1 MPKTQQTV
9 DYLQKARQ
17 EGPEYYKYLSDDVLY
32 RTVYKNNPNSIPEQA
47 KWQELSYAPVTQ
59 SIKSKAERNQ
69 DLGFFS
75 NLSDWWV
82 DDNSYDW
89 MKAAYNRSLTGTVEQ
104 LVSGESRYNVDE
116 SDFSILQD
124 IGATVFSFLMPLDF
138 LTMGAGGFF
147 GGKIANQALKK
158 GVFMGASQKAAT
170 QSAMA
175 KSKKAIAGKVGKEM
189 SAELRKEGIER
200 AVRKETIEAMQ
211 KKATASYNPYGDTA
225 VMDVLSKTQKTLLGA
240 MQQAPALALYEG
252 ALMGVQEEINGGNFL
267 DGAAYGVFH
276 GGLIGAATGAIGGG
290 MGAIQASML
299 KKAGGTKYADLGM
312 KDYLLKRGALGL
324 PGQAVVESTV
334 FSGEE
339 LYQRVRAGE
348 DLNSKE
354 ILNTFAR
361 NIGLFGVLK
370 AQGLATREVYKRWD
384 EASKNRK
391 KAAEDYLKKQSDA
404 FDNVDQN
411 LSNDGINNI
420 NIKKAKYEANAEE
433 AANIA
438 KVNKLDSYEDIMKPF
453 FDKQGNLKDS
463 INKADGELIQKL
475 NNSLL
480 REISEIQESLSDGSI
495 VDSNLR
501 KDLQSKQSQ
510 QIKLHSELKELFRK
524 MEWVDP
530 VDSVKI
536 GGLAKNKFKT
546 LPDEAIQEYAD
557 QYNVKNIKRDKDT
570 NEITNK
576 DEVVDAIFAADAQ
589 KRIDAMPPG
598 DKVTFESI
606 SKDPTVKDALKD
618 PSNLPTTK
626 KTNIKA
632 IQEANISDSNKQILT
647 DLILK
652 DRKSSTR
659 KNFKL
664 IEELMSFSEKQFP
677 GINLAKIPEQNLKN
691 LVRDFVNSKT
701 QKEFGIDGLSKDG
714 ALVKLGTIK
723 KNLNNSQYQT
733 RMFGEYWKKLMLGL
747 TKISKDNRLQDIL
760 GKDISSIQG
769 IKFEQKLLPGRSELT
784 VPGGASGFKK
794 LVQKIKSFGSNFVSY
809 GKKKMKYKDAAL
821 YAEFAGETRLRPGE
835 MGGIKVGN
843 IDFDTKIV
851 SLDAPNKPSG
861 SKKIPDKVLKKLKT
875 WIKKNNLNENDLL
888 FDVADETEA
897 NALFS
902 FIFKRLDKDKF
913 KYTPMV
919 VDVFP
924 TKKRYHK
931 YGDTEFFDGKK
942 ITGREKKGAS
952 LFRRDVIVGEGS
964 LSLAESA
971 KQLRNTELAAKS
983 YRKAGDAP
991 AAPPK
996 KQKVQKQ
1003 EKTAELKT
1011 KLEIGVE
1018 EQQVLADDI
1027 LTGTPERRKAFK
1039 NLEIRLNKDVKGA
1052 YGQIKGHVID
1062 IAKGKVRP
1070 DTIPHEVS
1078 HYVVNV
1084 LKAFGTKRDKALIKR
1099 GIKMFGVKGEEGLV
1113 QRMGEYALNQL
1124 KDKSMIGKAKSWV
1137 RAFNARLKEVFG
1149 LQTGDDVAFLLSR
1162 RTVKGNIPAGKKVK
1176 NYIDRLDT
1184 YYQRKTPT
1192 KDVNQKQIKK
1202 LEIEAEKVI
1211 GKEFFGEMRDA
1222 LGMPKKGK
1230 ENKNN
1235 TLDGPVNDYVEILD
1249 DVIKL
1254 NSRKSKDTTFLDEMV
1269 SEYGFSLEDASDIAI
1284 SLGQKDGK
1292 FNNMSRKAKGNFA
1305 ARLISMGQKT
1315 NLPEPSIFH
1324 TEKLL
1329 NINLPSGFKRSV
1341 LPVYHV
1347 LHKYGGNAGKNIA
1360 NKLLQFDV
1368 VSNSIYGG
1376 KGARAITEI
1385 KKLLPGETQKLVWMF
1400 DETRVKNMIKHG
1412 SDSKKKAVRE
1422 LNAKEK
1428 RFYRLTRDVNG
1439 NEITHQ
1445 TPDKL
1450 IIGREGQA
1458 KRLHAKLMHFYWE
1471 SMRKEVKDITSKAE
1485 FQKFEKEFNEKF
1497 VEGYFSRRI
1506 TKDAMEHLV
1515 SSKNTKLLETKI
1527 TETIRRAA
1535 ETRASED
1542 GLTGVKKAE
1551 EVNRLIAD
1559 EKFIYGVAK
1568 DVQNMLA
1575 QKHHKVKN
1583 TYLMKRGPILDEFI
1597 TIIDPK
1603 TNKEKTIRTYETDLQ
1618 STIEPYVTVM
1628 SKYLATIRLF
1638 PEYTG
1643 IGTRY
1648 KLSKGSLDNIK
1659 AYVQDKTLAGYAT
1672 RAIHETIGFK
1682 GEDALLAD
1690 GHKVLSA
1697 MAHSS
1702 AAIGLSS
1709 PTSGLK
1715 NLAIGIPRAIASFG
1729 FTNTGK
1735 AIIRMLD
1742 KSVWDEAREK
1752 GILNYQKTHLE
1763 LGDAKLGWL
1772 SMEKLFKF
1780 NLMTSTENL
1789 NRVISHEAGKMY
1801 FQNQL
1806 NILHGKKGL
1815 FGESGVK
1822 NAKRLLKDMFKMTDD
1837 DIKFLSSKDVMNHN
1851 FKTDKASGRYEYLL
1865 RQAGHFSH
1873 ISAQGG
1879 TGVPLLPL
1887 WASGKIG
1894 KPLTLFQRMAYS
1906 TTFDSYLNYLK
1917 PVKDGNFAPIAR
1929 ALGMHTLSGA
1939 ALYGFYRMLFEKEP
1953 PKSAGTELDKMV
1965 MYLHRSELLGLF
1977 GFLAS
1982 PYDEGAQ
1989 TLFQPVIAR
1998 NSMEG
2003 LRQFNNWYSGRDDL
2017 GGAINKWALNSIVA
2031 FSQFDDLVFKNA
2043 PDYRLQK
2050 KVKSWKK
2057 QFGEEYPSFKKAKV
2071 QTGTERTYYY
2081 RNLKNA
2087 LYFKGDTDI
2096 INEYFAAYNFIVTEL
2111 EEVNSSPQW
2120 RHKQAIKS
2128 LKISLGNMNPVRISD
2143 SSTGK
2148 NMSKRK
2154 MFLNWVKNNL
2164 GKKEYQEV
2172 LKAENQYRAKMR
2184 RVEKLIN
2191 NSKLWKEKSVYASL
2205 NLK

>member
-1 MPKTQQTV
+1 
-9 DYLQKARQ
+9 
-17 EGPEYYKYLSDDVLY
+17 
-32 RTVYKNNPNSIPEQA
+32 
-47 KWQELSYAPVTQ
+47 
-59 SIKSKAERNQ
+59 
-69 DLGFFS
+69 
-75 NLSDWWV
+75 
-82 DDNSYDW
+82 
-89 MKAAYNRSLTGTVEQ
+89 
-104 LVSGESRYNVDE
+104 
-116 SDFSILQD
+116 
-124 IGATVFSFLMPLDF
+124 
-138 LTMGAGGFF
+138 
-147 GGKIANQALKK
+147 
-158 GVFMGASQKAAT
+158 
-170 QSAMA
+170 
-175 KSKKAIAGKVGKEM
+175 
-189 SAELRKEGIER
+189 
-200 AVRKETIEAMQ
+200 
-211 KKATASYNPYGDTA
+211 
-225 VMDVLSKTQKTLLGA
+225 
-240 MQQAPALALYEG
+240 
-252 ALMGVQEEINGGNFL
+252 
-267 DGAAYGVFH
+267 
-276 GGLIGAATGAIGGG
+276 
-290 MGAIQASML
+290 
-299 KKAGGTKYADLGM
+299 
-312 KDYLLKRGALGL
+312 
-324 PGQAVVESTV
+324 
-334 FSGEE
+334 
-339 LYQRVRAGE
+339 
-348 DLNSKE
+348 
-354 ILNTFAR
+354 
-361 NIGLFGVLK
+361 
-370 AQGLATREVYKRWD
+370 
-384 EASKNRK
+384 
-391 KAAEDYLKKQSDA
+391 
-404 FDNVDQN
+404 
-411 LSNDGINNI
+411 
-420 NIKKAKYEANAEE
+420 
-433 AANIA
+433 
-438 KVNKLDSYEDIMKPF
+438 
-453 FDKQGNLKDS
+453 
-463 INKADGELIQKL
+463 
-475 NNSLL
+475 
-480 REISEIQESLSDGSI
+480 
-495 VDSNLR
+495 
-501 KDLQSKQSQ
+501 
-510 QIKLHSELKELFRK
+510 
-524 MEWVDP
+524 
-530 VDSVKI
+530 
-536 GGLAKNKFKT
+536 
-546 LPDEAIQEYAD
+546 AD

-589 KRIDAMPPG
+589 KRVDAMPQG
-598 DKVTFESI
+598 DAVTFESI

-626 KTNIKA
+626 KTNIEKV
-632 IQEANISDSNKQILT
+632 QEANISDSNKQILT

-652 DRKSSTR
+652 DRRGSTR

-664 IEELMSFSEKQFP
+664 IEDLMGFAEKQFP
-677 GINLAKIPEQNLKN
+677 GMNLAKIPKQNLKN
-691 LVRDFVNSKT
+691 LVRDFINSKT
-701 QKEFGIDGLSKDG
+701 QKEFGIDALSKTG
-714 ALVKLGTIK
+714 RLASIGTIK
-723 KNLNNSQYQT
+723 SKLNNSEYQT
-733 RMFGEYWKKLMLGL
+733 RKFGSMMKKLTSGL
-747 TKISKDNRLQDIL
+747 TEIAKDNRLQDIL
-760 GKDISSIQG
+760 GIDISIIEG
-769 IKFEQKLLPGRSELT
+769 KKFEQKFLKGRSEM
-784 VPGGASGFKK
+784 VVAGGPEGFKK
-794 LVQKIKSFGSNFVSY
+794 LVQKIKSFGSKLVAY
-809 GKKKMKYKDAAL
+809 GKKKMKYEDAAL
-821 YAEFAGETRLRPGE
+821 YAEFAAGSRMRPSE
-835 MGGIKVGN
+835 MAGIKVGDV
-843 IDFDTKIV
+843 DFTTGLV
-851 SLDAPNKPSG
+851 SLTAKGKVQSTSTRAVPKEVLNKLE
-861 SKKIPDKVLKKLKT
+861 KHIE
-875 WIKKNNLNENDLL
+875 KNNLNESDLL
-888 FDVADETEA
+888 FDVVNETEA
-897 NALFS
+897 NALFDT
-902 FIFKRLDKDKF
+902 IFKGLDKEGF
-913 KYTPMV
+913 KYTPAV
-919 VDVFP
+919 ADTWP
-924 TKKRYHK
+924 TKKLYHR
-931 YGDTEFFDGKK
+931 YGDKEFFDKAK
-942 ITGREKKGAS
+942 ITGRERKAAS
-952 LFRRDVIVGEGS
+952 IFRRAITGEGS
-964 LSLAESA
+964 LTIEQLAKERGITTRAAES
-971 KQLRNTELAAKS
+971 
-983 YRKAGDAP
+983 YIKAGAMPDVLP
-991 AAPPK
+991 DTTPPK
-996 KQKVQKQ
+996 KPKVQKQ

-1099 GIKMFGVKGEEGLV
+1099 GIRMFGVKGEEGLV

-1202 LEIEAEKVI
+1202 LEIEAEKAI
-1211 GKEFFGEMRDA
+1211 GQEFFGEMRNA

-1235 TLDGPVNDYVEILD
+1235 TLDGPVNDYVELLD

-1254 NSRKSKDTTFLDEMV
+1254 NARKSKDTTFLDEMV
-1269 SEYGFSLEDASDIAI
+1269 SEYGFSLEDASDIAM
-1284 SLGQKDGK
+1284 SLGQKDGN

-1315 NLPEPSIFH
+1315 NLPESSIFH

-1329 NINLPSGFKRSV
+1329 NINIPSGYKRSV

-1385 KKLLPGETQKLVWMF
+1385 KKLLPGKKQRLVWMF
-1400 DETRVKNMIKHG
+1400 DETRVQNMIKHG
-1412 SDSKKKAVRE
+1412 ADSKKKAVRGLSAE
-1422 LNAKEK
+1422 EK

-1458 KRLHAKLMHFYWE
+1458 KKLHAKLMNFYWE

-1535 ETRASED
+1535 ETRASEN

-1559 EKFIYGVAK
+1559 EKFINGVAK

-1575 QKHHKVKN
+1575 QKHHKVQN
-1583 TYLMKRGPILDEFI
+1583 TYLMKRSPILDEFI

-1648 KLSKGSLDNIK
+1648 KLSKGALDNIK

-1735 AIIRMLD
+1735 AMIRMFD

-1763 LGDAKLGWL
+1763 LGDAKLGWF

-1780 NLMTSTENL
+1780 NWMTQTENL
-1789 NRVISHEAGKMY
+1789 NRIVSHEAGKMY

-1851 FKTDKASGRYEYLL
+1851 FKTEQSAGRYEYLL

-1906 TTFDSYLNYLK
+1906 TTFDSYLNYFK
-1917 PVKDGNFAPIAR
+1917 PIKDGNFAPLAR
-1929 ALGMHTLSGA
+1929 ALAMHTLSGA
-1939 ALYGFYRMLFEKEP
+1939 ALYGFYRSIFEKEP
-1953 PKSAGTELDKMV
+1953 PKSAGTELDKMT
-1965 MYLHRSELLGLF
+1965 MFLHRSEMLGLF

-1989 TLFQPVIAR
+1989 TLFQPVILR
-1998 NSMEG
+1998 NSTEA
-2003 LRQFNNWYSGRDDL
+2003 LRQFNRWASGKDDL
-2017 GGAINKWALNSIVA
+2017 GGAINRWALQSIVA
-2031 FSQFDDLVFKNA
+2031 YNQFDDLVFKNA
-2043 PDYRLQK
+2043 PDYRLQR

-2071 QTGTERTYYY
+2071 QSGTERTYYY

-2087 LYFKGDTDI
+2087 LYFKGDKEI
-2096 INEYFAAYNFIVTEL
+2096 INEYFAAYNFIVTQL

-2120 RHKQAIKS
+2120 RHKEAIKS
-2128 LKISLGNMNPVRISD
+2128 LKISLGNMNPIRISD

-2191 NSKLWKEKSVYASL
+2191 NSRLWKEKSVYASL